1 MPLMVMLH
9 LGSWPGVERRTEK
22 VAPGINKEM
31 KRLSSYLSFP
41 ELPEAPIDSWF
52 QGATLKSPKAHQFL
66 SRTLVI

>member
-1 MPLMVMLH
+1 MVMLH

-52 QGATLKSPKAHQFL
+52 QGATPKNPRPHQSL
-66 SRTLVI
+66 SRIPVI